1 MRIGTQ
7 AHILTAWPQLRG
19 KGDHLKSLSCSA
31 QSLEQMVTDASSSS
45 EKSIC
50 TSWCQTI
57 ILAVG
62 VSGSSPFPA
71 LNLNLILRCEMFLCD
86 KGTLSEGPRKIQ
98 TWKVEWKY
106 QRILKLFLLLK
117 NWYSSPLFTS
127 CHENLPEDYWQ
138 DQRLGGNKRYL
149 LNF

>member
-1 MRIGTQ
+1 MGEVRRKSHAGRPCAVCMTLAPTPVIKWPM
-7 AHILTAWPQLRG
+7 AHDCLNISLHLWGSGLKHTLWLHG
-19 KGDHLKSLSCSA
+19 HSSEEKGDHLKSLHCAA

-45 EKSIC
+45 EKSTC

-71 LNLNLILRCEMFLCD
+71 LNFNLILWCEMFLCD
-86 KGTLSEGPRKIQ
+86 KSMLSEGSRKTQ

-106 QRILKLFLLLK
+106 QRI
-117 NWYSSPLFTS
+117 
-127 CHENLPEDYWQ
+127 
-138 DQRLGGNKRYL
+138 
-149 LNF
+149 